1 MLQTA
6 LETAA
11 KESLDETKSMIRL
24 LVQDM
29 LPKNRQTIEKEIRD
43 AETSIVH
50 YQSQAKTLV
59 KESIKPAVEQKIAGK
74 CRQILAEDLKI
85 KIERQKYV
93 SEQLKLILELLL
105 ELSSC
110 QEIMGMAM
118 SVENEA
124 FNQLET
130 LFKDVKNVQSS
141 AKEGHDKN
149 LEEALVSHEKEKLM
163 KRSTLQ
169 SSDKSLLL
177 LHQLITGK
185 GIKTEKFSSSKKL
198 KLFTISFYRSRC
210 KFDNL

>member
-1 MLQTA
+1 MQTA

-11 KESLDETKSMIRL
+11 KESLDETKSMIRM

-29 LPKNRQTIEKEIRD
+29 LPKNRQTIEKQICED
-43 AETSIVH
+43 EAAIVH
-50 YQSQAKTLV
+50 FQSQAKTLV

-149 LEEALVSHEKEKLM
+149 LEEALMSQEKEKLM

-169 SSDKSLLL
+169 ASDKSLLL

-185 GIKTEKFSSSKKL
+185 GIENCKVL
-198 KLFTISFYRSRC
+198 KSYAIEIIYYFVLQI
-210 KFDNL
+210 